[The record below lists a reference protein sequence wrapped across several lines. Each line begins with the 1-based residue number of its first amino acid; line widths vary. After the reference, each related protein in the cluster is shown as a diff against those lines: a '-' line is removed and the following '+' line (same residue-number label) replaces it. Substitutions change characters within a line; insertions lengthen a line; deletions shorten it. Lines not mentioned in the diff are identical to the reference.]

1 MSPTNTRPSRLLIA
15 ALALP
20 LAGAAAAPRATPR
33 SPGARPVSDA
43 LVEAMRTLD
52 EDGAVDGRDRVLIQA
67 LAKTEPAQWSKIA
80 GATCAAAA
88 DLDLDGKVDA
98 TDAALADE
106 WLAEGRIATPALF
119 YQTALPCRFE
129 RLIAASQTDAT
140 GGEDLPLWILSPGYV
155 KEDVEVKVE
164 EGSARLKASGE
175 PRTILL
181 AVVADPKR
189 PDGTLVVRISFR
201 GGRSYL
207 LSVPVAAA
215 R

>member
-1 MSPTNTRPSRLLIA
+1 
-15 ALALP
+15 
-20 LAGAAAAPRATPR
+20 
-33 SPGARPVSDA
+33 
-43 LVEAMRTLD
+43 MRTLPEHARPLFAVGDVD

-67 LAKTEPAQWSKIA
+67 LAKTEPTQWSKIA

-119 YQTALPCRFE
+119 YQAALPCRFE

-181 AVVADPKR
+181 AVAADPKR
-189 PDGTLVVRISFR
+189 PDGTLVVRLSYR
-201 GGRSYL
+201 GGRS
-207 LSVPVAAA
+207 
-215 R
+215 